1 VTFAAPGWLWGLA
14 LLPLLALVLWL
25 ERRARRR
32 RLLRFARPGTADR
45 IALVEP
51 SPRPLVRGLLLVLA
65 AAMVFL
71 ALARPRWG
79 ETEEE
84 LHVKGLDL
92 VIALDLSRSMLA
104 EDLAPSRLVVARAI
118 AREIARKLPSDRVG
132 LVGFA
137 GTAATLCPLTLDR
150 GALALYLDAADPS
163 LFSAQGTDL
172 GAAIDE
178 ARRLFARHAR
188 ARKVLVI
195 LSDGEDLE
203 GHGVEA
209 ARRAADEGIT
219 VYAVGVGTSRGAP
232 VPEFDDAGRLV
243 GYEKRHGKVV
253 TSRLDEATLA
263 EIARAGGGAYARA
276 TGFGEGVDR
285 VVEALSRLQR
295 SDLGATLP
303 RRRAERYR
311 WPLAAAFVLA
321 ALEAMLVDRRRR
333 REVA

>member
-1 VTFAAPGWLWGLA
+1 MTFAAPGWLWGLA
-14 LLPLLALVLWL
+14 LLPLLALLLWL
-25 ERRARRR
+25 ERRARRH
-32 RLLRFARPGTADR
+32 RLARFAAPGTAER

-51 SPRPLVRGLLLVLA
+51 SARPLVRGFLLVLA
-65 AAMVFL
+65 AGMVFL

-84 LHVKGLDL
+84 LHVRGLDL

-118 AREIARKLPSDRVG
+118 ARELAEKLPSDRVA

-137 GTAATLCPLTLDR
+137 GTAATLCPPTLDR

-163 LFSAQGTDL
+163 VFGAQGTDL

-195 LSDGEDLE
+195 LSDGEDLA
-203 GHGVEA
+203 GHGLA
-209 ARRAADEGIT
+209 AAKRAADEGIT
-219 VYAVGVGTSRGAP
+219 IYAIGVGTPRGGP
-232 VPEFDDAGRLV
+232 VPVLDDTGKLV
-243 GYEKRHGKVV
+243 GYEEEHGRVV
-253 TSRLDEATLA
+253 TSRLDEGTLA
-263 EIARAGGGAYARA
+263 AVARAGGGAYARA

-285 VVEALSRLQR
+285 VVEALARLQR
-295 SDLGATLP
+295 NDLGATLP

-311 WPLAAAFVLA
+311 WPLALAFCCA
-321 ALEAMLVDRRRR
+321 ALEALLVDRRRR

>member
-1 VTFAAPGWLWGLA
+1 MSFAAPGWLWGLA

-32 RLLRFARPGTADR
+32 RLYRLARPATAER

-51 SPRPLVRGLLLVLA
+51 SARPLVRGLLLVLA
-65 AAMVFL
+65 AGMVFV

-84 LHVKGLDL
+84 LHVRGLDL

-104 EDLAPSRLVVARAI
+104 EDLPPSRLVVARAI
-118 AREIARKLPSDRVG
+118 ARRLAEKLPSDRVG

-163 LFSAQGTDL
+163 LFTTQGTDL

-178 ARRLFARHAR
+178 ARRMFARHAR

-203 GHGVEA
+203 GHGEEA

-219 VYAVGVGTSRGAP
+219 IYAIGVGTPRGAP
-232 VPEFDDAGRLV
+232 VPEIDASGRLV
-243 GYEKRHGKVV
+243 GYQREGERVV

-263 EIARAGGGAYARA
+263 AVARAGGGAYARA
-276 TGFGEGVDR
+276 TGFGEGVER
-285 VVEALSRLQR
+285 VVDALSRLQR

-321 ALEAMLVDRRRR
+321 ALEAFLVDRRRR